1 MEELQGRLIT
11 IETLAADFRRLG
23 VREGMTVLLHSSFK
37 SLGQFVVGGP
47 AAVILALEQ
56 VLGQEGTL
64 VMPTQSA
71 DLSDP
76 AGWSNPPVPKA
87 WWQTIREQT
96 PAYDPDMTLLRGMGI
111 IPDTFRKQKGV
122 KRSSHPIDSFA
133 AWGRHRDEVIE
144 GHELEYA
151 FGESSPL
158 ARIYDLNGSVLLL
171 GVDNLSNTS
180 LHLSEHRADYAG
192 KQEITAGAPMM
203 VDGTRQ
209 WVEFKDYN
217 WSCDDFAE
225 LAGDFQHETG
235 CITYGTI
242 AAAAAQLIPQRE
254 IVDYG
259 VEWLKQK
266 RK

>member
-1 MEELQGRLIT
+1 MEVLKGNLIT
-11 IETLAADFRRLG
+11 IETLAADFLRLG
-23 VREGMTVLLHSSFK
+23 VKEGMTVLLHSSFK

-56 VLGQEGTL
+56 VLGEEGTL

-76 AGWSNPPVPKA
+76 AGWSNPPVPEE

-122 KRSSHPIDSFA
+122 KRSGHPIDSFA
-133 AWGRHRDEVIE
+133 AWGRHRDEIID
-144 GHELEYA
+144 GHSLDYP
-151 FGESSPL
+151 FGEASPL
-158 ARIYDLNGSVLLL
+158 ARIYELNGSVLLL
-171 GVDNLSNTS
+171 GVDHLSNTS

-192 KQEITAGAPMM
+192 KQEITSGAPMM
-203 VDGTRQ
+203 VDGVRQ

-217 WSCDDFAE
+217 WNCDDFAQ
-225 LAGDFQHETG
+225 LAADFQQNTG
-235 CITYGTI
+235 QITYGTI

-259 VEWLKQK
+259 TEWLKRN